1 VFVFTK
7 LAKIMASSLIAVT
20 VISGFALS
28 QLASAIG
35 AITTED
41 ISNQLGERPEKNPG
55 PEIGAPINILLIGS
69 DTRKGQGSGY
79 GGNSQFSQQ
88 LSDTNILVHIA
99 GDREWATA
107 VSIPRDTAIQ
117 MPDCQK
123 SDGTVSNGYYGRF
136 NEAFSRGG
144 AACVVKTLEQETGI
158 FIDHFMIIDFKGF
171 INVVDAVGG
180 VEVCLTNAVND
191 KKSKLNLPKGIS
203 TVSGKQA
210 LAFVRARGTLG
221 DGSDL
226 SRIRRQQDFLASL
239 VKKVT
244 SAGTLFNPVKVLNI
258 VEAVAGSLTTNPE
271 LGSLDG
277 MKQLAFNL
285 QNLKPSTVRFITA
298 PFATDPTN
306 RARVIFTN
314 KTEEL
319 WSSLRE
325 DKEWPKPP
333 TKDWNGNFLTV
344 EPNSVYVSVLNAT
357 SINGLASKKAN
368 ELGAEGFRIVKT
380 DNAPLEL
387 GTSTAVWSTKK
398 NFNKARTIAVALGLS
413 EVKTLPKKTKVPSG
427 IVVIVGDDWPT
438 TYLNLI
444 IKQKASSSLYGPSEG
459 RTADE
464 TDCSPA

>member
-1 VFVFTK
+1 MFSKV
-7 LAKIMASSLIAVT
+7 AKILASSLIAIT
-20 VISGFALS
+20 VISGFALG

-35 AITTED
+35 AINTED
-41 ISNQLGERPEKNPG
+41 ITNQLGERPTKIPG

-69 DTRKGQGSGY
+69 DTRKGQGGGY

-99 GDREWATA
+99 GNREWATA

-123 SDGTVSNGYYGRF
+123 SDGSTSRGYYGRF
-136 NEAFSRGG
+136 NEAYGRGG
-144 AACVVKTLEQETGI
+144 AGCVVKTLEQETGI
-158 FIDHFMIIDFKGF
+158 FIDHFMIVDFKGF

-180 VEVCLTNAVND
+180 VEVCLTSAVND

-244 SAGTLFNPVKVLNI
+244 SAGTLLNPVKVLNI

-277 MKQLAFNL
+277 MKRLAFNL

-298 PFATDPTN
+298 PFALDPTN
-306 RARVIFTN
+306 QARVIFTS

-319 WSSLRE
+319 WTALRE
-325 DKEWPKPP
+325 DNQWPKPP
-333 TKDWNGNFLTV
+333 TADWNGDPLTV
-344 EPNSVYVSVLNAT
+344 DPSNVYVSVLNAT
-357 SINGLASKKAN
+357 TTSGLASKKAN
-368 ELGAEGFRIVKT
+368 ELSSNGFRIVKT
-380 DNAPLEL
+380 DNAPQDL
-387 GTSTAVWSTKK
+387 GKASAVWSTKK
-398 NFNKARTIAVALGLS
+398 SVNKARTLAVALGLN
-413 EVKTLPKKTKVPSG
+413 EVKLLPKKLKVPSG
-427 IVVIVGDDWPT
+427 IVVIVGEDWPDS
-438 TYLNLI
+438 YKNLI
-444 IKQKASSSLYGPSEG
+444 IKKKVDSSLYGPSEG

>member
-1 VFVFTK
+1 MFAKV
-7 LAKIMASSLIAVT
+7 AKILAIGLIAVT
-20 VISGFALS
+20 VISGFALG

-41 ISNQLGERPEKNPG
+41 ISGQLDNRPTKIPG

-69 DTRKGQGSGY
+69 DTRKGQGGGY
-79 GGNSQFSQQ
+79 GGNSQFSHQ
-88 LSDTNILVHIA
+88 LSDTNILVHVA
-99 GDREWATA
+99 GNRQWATA
-107 VSIPRDTAIQ
+107 VSIPRDAAIQ
-117 MPDCQK
+117 MPDCVK
-123 SDGTVSNGYYGRF
+123 KDGSISRGYYGRF
-136 NEAFSRGG
+136 NEAYSRGG
-144 AACVVKTLEQETGI
+144 AACVIKTLEQETGI
-158 FIDHFMIIDFKGF
+158 FIDHFMIVDFKGF

-191 KKSKLNLPKGIS
+191 KKSKLQLPKGIS

-298 PFATDPTN
+298 PFALDPTN
-306 RARVIFTN
+306 NARVIFTA
-314 KTEEL
+314 KTDEL

-325 DKEWPKPP
+325 DKQWPKPP
-333 TKDWNGNFLTV
+333 TTDWDGNPLTV
-344 EPNSVYVSVLNAT
+344 EPTSVYVSVLNAT
-357 SINGLASKKAN
+357 STNGLASKKAT
-368 ELGAEGFRIVKT
+368 ELSGEGFRIVKT
-380 DNAPLEL
+380 DNAPAEL
-387 GTSTAVWSTKK
+387 GTATAVWATKANMK
-398 NFNKARTIAVALGLS
+398 KARTLAVALGLN
-413 EVKTLPKKTKVPSG
+413 EVKLLGNKSKVPSK
-427 IVVIVGDDWPT
+427 IVVVVGEDWPT
-438 TYLNLI
+438 SLTSLT
-444 IKQKASSSLYGPSEG
+444 IKKKAPSTIYGPTDG

>member
-1 VFVFTK
+1 VFAKF
-7 LAKIMASSLIAVT
+7 AKILASSLVAIT
-20 VISGFALS
+20 VISGFALG

-35 AITTED
+35 AINTED
-41 ISNQLGERPEKNPG
+41 ISNKLDNRPTKLPG
-55 PEIGAPINILLIGS
+55 PEVGAPINILLIGS
-69 DTRKGQGSGY
+69 DTRKGQGGGY

-99 GDREWATA
+99 GNREWATA

-123 SDGTVSNGYYGRF
+123 SDGGISSGYYGRF
-136 NEAFSRGG
+136 NEAYSRGG
-144 AACVVKTLEQETGI
+144 ASCVVKTLEQETGI
-158 FIDHFMIIDFKGF
+158 FIDHFMIVDFKGF

-180 VEVCLTNAVND
+180 VDVCLTNAVND
-191 KKSKLNLPKGIS
+191 RKSKLNLPKGIS

-244 SAGTLFNPVKVLNI
+244 SAGTLLNPVKVLNI

-277 MKQLAFNL
+277 MKKLAFNL
-285 QNLKPSTVRFITA
+285 QNLRPSTVRFITA

-306 RARVIFTN
+306 RARVIFTA
-314 KTEEL
+314 KTDEL
-319 WSSLRE
+319 WNSLRE

-333 TKDWNGNFLTV
+333 TKDWDGKYLRVDPGN
-344 EPNSVYVSVLNAT
+344 VYVSVLNAT
-357 SINGLASKKAN
+357 STNGLASKKAN
-368 ELGAEGFRIVKT
+368 ELSGEGFRIVKT
-380 DNAPLEL
+380 ENAPPVL
-387 GTSTAVWSTKK
+387 GTTTSVWSTKK
-398 NFNKARTIAVALGLS
+398 NVQKAKTLAVALGLG
-413 EVKTLPKKTKVPSG
+413 EVKILPKKAKVPSG
-427 IVVIVGDDWPT
+427 IVVVVGEDWPNS
-438 TYLNLI
+438 YVSLN
-444 IKQKASSSLYGPSEG
+444 IKKKAPSSLYGPSEG

>member
-1 VFVFTK
+1 MFARF
-7 LAKIMASSLIAVT
+7 AKITASSLIAVT
-20 VISGFALS
+20 VISGFALG
-28 QLASAIG
+28 QLASALG

-41 ISNQLGERPEKNPG
+41 ISNKLDNRPTKIPG

-69 DTRKGQGSGY
+69 DTRKGQGGGY
-79 GGNSQFSQQ
+79 GGNNQFSHQ

-99 GDREWATA
+99 GNREWATA

-123 SDGTVSNGYYGRF
+123 TDGSTSSGYYGRF
-136 NEAFSRGG
+136 NEAYSRGG

-158 FIDHFMIIDFKGF
+158 FIDHFMIVDFKGF

-180 VEVCLTNAVND
+180 VDVCLTNAVND
-191 KKSKLNLPKGIS
+191 RKSKLNLPKGIS
-203 TVSGKQA
+203 TVTGKQA

-244 SAGTLFNPVKVLNI
+244 SAGTLLNPVKVLNI

-277 MKQLAFNL
+277 MKTLAFNL
-285 QNLKPSTVRFITA
+285 QNLRPSTVRFITA

-306 RARVIFTN
+306 RARVIFTA
-314 KTEEL
+314 KTTEL
-319 WSSLRE
+319 WNSLRE

-333 TKDWNGNFLTV
+333 TKDWDGNYLTV
-344 EPNSVYVSVLNAT
+344 DPGSVYVSVLNAT
-357 SINGLASKKAN
+357 QTSGLASKKAN
-368 ELGAEGFRIVKT
+368 ELSSEGFRIVKT
-380 DNAPLEL
+380 DNAPKSL
-387 GTSTAVWSTKK
+387 GTATSVWSTKK
-398 NFNKARTIAVALGLS
+398 NLKKARTLAVALGLR
-413 EVKTLPKKTKVPSG
+413 EVNILPKSAKVPSG
-427 IVVIVGDDWPT
+427 IVVVVGEDWPPS
-438 TYLNLI
+438 YASLN
-444 IKQKASSSLYGPSEG
+444 IKKKVTSSLYGPSEG